1 MIIISAGGPRA
12 ISCPGSFIIIII
24 RIILTHLKGWVEEQI
39 KKVVNKKETKG
50 TLLHFDDFFSNYLT
64 ELKGWV
70 RELIKKV
77 ANKKVIKGT

>member
-39 KKVVNKKETKG
+39 KKVVNKKEKKEPYYTSMIFSQITWLNWKG
-50 TLLHFDDFFSNYLT
+50 GSGN
-64 ELKGWV
+64 
-70 RELIKKV
+70 
-77 ANKKVIKGT
+77 

>member
-39 KKVVNKKETKG
+39 KKVVNKKEKKKPYYTSMI
-50 TLLHFDDFFSNYLT
+50 FSQIT
-64 ELKGWV
+64 
-70 RELIKKV
+70 
-77 ANKKVIKGT
+77 